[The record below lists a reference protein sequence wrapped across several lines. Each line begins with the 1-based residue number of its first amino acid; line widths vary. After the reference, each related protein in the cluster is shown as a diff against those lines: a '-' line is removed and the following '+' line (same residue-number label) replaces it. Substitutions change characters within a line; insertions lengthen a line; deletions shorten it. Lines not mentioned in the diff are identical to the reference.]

1 MRMLRH
7 FPKLVVLMFTLLSIH
22 MARAAQHY
30 DAIYV
35 FGDSYCDVG
44 NLYLADGGVKP
55 ASPPYYKGRFSNGPI
70 WIDHLAGTFKM
81 TMLPSLAN
89 GTDYAFG
96 GAELL
101 QDVPIDGGVIPSV
114 ISQVKL
120 YLGTHGGKAD
130 PNALYVLEGGGND
143 ILDATS
149 GSPVVLGSEIGNGLA
164 ALEVLLRHAGA
175 KHFLI
180 SNLFDVGVL
189 PAGRANAA
197 FDETAV
203 VTANKVLAGELAI
216 EGSIAGNAIYSPDI
230 YSLANAIGTDP
241 SHYGFSADPNPCLSA
256 TGAVCADP
264 AHTLFWDEDHPT
276 TFGHAMIAVAAEQY
290 VHP

>member
-1 MRMLRH
+1 MCLRRPLAA
-7 FPKLVVLMFTLLSIH
+7 FSIVFFFLL
-22 MARAAQHY
+22 AAVAAQAAQHY
-30 DAIYV
+30 DAMYV

-81 TMLPSLAN
+81 TMRPSLSG

-101 QDVPIDGGVIPSV
+101 QNVPVQGGVIPSV

-120 YLGTHGGKAD
+120 YLEAHGGKAD
-130 PNALYVLEGGGND
+130 PDALYVLEGGGND
-143 ILDATS
+143 ILDATG
-149 GSPVVLGSEIGNGLA
+149 GSPDVLGAEIGNGLA
-164 ALEVLLRHAGA
+164 ALEILLRHAGA
-175 KHFLI
+175 NHFLI

-197 FDETAV
+197 FDNTAV
-203 VTANKVLAGELAI
+203 VTANQVLAKELAI
-216 EGSIAGNAIYSPDI
+216 EGAIAGTYIYSPDI
-230 YSLANAIGTDP
+230 YSLATAIGTDS
-241 SHYGFSADPNPCLSA
+241 SHYGFSSDFNPCLSA
-256 TGAVCADP
+256 TGVVCADP

-276 TFGHAMIAVAAEQY
+276 SFGHAVIAVAIEQY

>member
-1 MRMLRH
+1 
-7 FPKLVVLMFTLLSIH
+7 
-22 MARAAQHY
+22 
-30 DAIYV
+30 
-35 FGDSYCDVG
+35 
-44 NLYLADGGVKP
+44 
-55 ASPPYYKGRFSNGPI
+55 
-70 WIDHLAGTFKM
+70 M

-189 PAGRANAA
+189 PAGHANAA